1 MSDNSESTRP
11 DEKQSGMPPV
21 FLVAG
26 FLVMATAGSVFVILP
41 AGQQAATVSSS
52 MVLPVGDSLP
62 LANSEV
68 AGHGGIAGH
77 VITPDESHV
86 AQNPAEERLNRL
98 IVGTWRQNYFGER
111 TLSVTADG
119 TAAMTIVPDSVW
131 AFAFGPRIDLNMFWS
146 IKDGH
151 LDYGVSGG
159 TPAEKVRMAST
170 TWGDHW
176 IEKIILLDENKLDL
190 LSVDGV
196 THSIW
201 ERVSVK
207 PEAAVEPD
215 NE

>member
-1 MSDNSESTRP
+1 MNDDSESTRP

-26 FLVMATAGSVFVILP
+26 FLILATAGSALVILP
-41 AGQQAATVSSS
+41 AGQQPVIVSSS
-52 MVLPVGDSLP
+52 MVMPVGASLP
-62 LANSEV
+62 LAHVEV
-68 AGHGGIAGH
+68 AAEGGTGQVA
-77 VITPDESHV
+77 TPDESHV
-86 AQNPAEERLNRL
+86 ALNPAEERLKRL

-119 TAAMTIVPDSVW
+119 AAAMAIVPDSVW
-131 AFAFGPRIDLNMFWS
+131 AFAFGPRIDLAMFWS

-151 LDYGVSGG
+151 LDYGVNGG
-159 TPAEKVRMAST
+159 TPADKVKMAST

-176 IEKIILLDENKLDL
+176 VEKIILLDETKLDL

-201 ERVSVK
+201 ERLPVK
-207 PEAAVEPD
+207 PEATVEPD